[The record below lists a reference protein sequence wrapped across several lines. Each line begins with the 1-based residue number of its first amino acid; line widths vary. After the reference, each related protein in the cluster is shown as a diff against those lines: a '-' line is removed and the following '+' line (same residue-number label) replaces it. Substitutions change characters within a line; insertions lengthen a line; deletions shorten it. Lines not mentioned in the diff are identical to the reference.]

1 MNAGAGLLASGG
13 ALRGS
18 LRLLLNA
25 LACVIA
31 SAPLHAAGASP
42 VARGEGVA
50 RNVCAACHVVA
61 RDQPPPLLSQVA
73 TSFSEIANRP
83 GVSEQSLRKFILTTH
98 WDGKTVPVTM
108 PNPMLTAEQARAVA
122 RYILSLRNPQ

>member
-1 MNAGAGLLASGG
+1 MQAGADAMANGG
-13 ALRGS
+13 APSGCFLLRISG
-18 LRLLLNA
+18 A

-31 SAPLHAAGASP
+31 SAPLYAAGPSP
-42 VARGEGVA
+42 GEDVA
-50 RNVCAACHVVA
+50 RNVCAACHLVA
-61 RDQPPPLLSQVA
+61 SDQPPPLLSHVA

-108 PNPMLTAEQARAVA
+108 PNPMLTPEQARAVA
-122 RYILSLRNPQ
+122 RYILSKRKPS